1 MKIGKPKRGNWTQSP
16 PRDKMVL
23 DVQALAPSARS
34 KRLSIGFGKPDH
46 IDDEA
51 VVTLMLDARAASNV
65 QDENSYAAELL
76 DRVTKHVRAQVR
88 KNQGWALRG
97 GGAKSA
103 EEDFC
108 QDIVLAI
115 LLEGDVPCHAEE
127 RFGQY
132 VHRRCLDAAGKL
144 YAKKH
149 SAGSSLD
156 DADDDVDAQA
166 QEADPAEPSAGSK
179 SPEEFLIEIE
189 GCMKQEET
197 LEKIRLI
204 VQEYLPELPQFAFT
218 FRYFGELKIESK
230 KDEVTVT
237 MLMAV
242 TEKTVTKY
250 INQAI
255 KIIKQRLEND

>member
-1 MKIGKPKRGNWTQSP
+1 MKSDKPKRGNWTQSP

-23 DVQALAPSARS
+23 DVQALDPAARS
-34 KRLSIGFGKPDH
+34 TRLSIRFGKPDH

-51 VVTLMLDARAASNV
+51 LVTLMLDARAASNV

-76 DRVTKHVRAQVR
+76 DRVTKHVRTQVR
-88 KNQGWALRG
+88 KNRSWSLLG
-97 GGAKSA
+97 GGAKST

-115 LLEGDVPCHAEE
+115 LSDDDVPCHAEE

-156 DADDDVDAQA
+156 DAIGDVDAQA
-166 QEADPAEPSAGSK
+166 QEGEPAEPSAGSK
-179 SPEEFLIEIE
+179 SPDEFLIE
-189 GCMKQEET
+189 T
-197 LEKIRLI
+197 
-204 VQEYLPELPQFAFT
+204 
-218 FRYFGELKIESK
+218 
-230 KDEVTVT
+230 
-237 MLMAV
+237 
-242 TEKTVTKY
+242 
-250 INQAI
+250 
-255 KIIKQRLEND
+255 

>member
-1 MKIGKPKRGNWTQSP
+1 MKIGKPKRGSWTQSP

-23 DVQALAPSARS
+23 DVQALDPLARS
-34 KRLSIGFGKPDH
+34 QRLSIGFGKPDH

-51 VVTLMLDARAASNV
+51 LVTLMLDARAASNV
-65 QDENSYAAELL
+65 QDENSYAAGLL
-76 DRVTKHVRAQVR
+76 DRVTKQVRAQVR
-88 KNQGWALRG
+88 KNQGWARLG

-108 QDIVLAI
+108 QDIVIAI
-115 LLEGDVPCHAEE
+115 LLESDVPCHAEE

-156 DADDDVDAQA
+156 DADDAIGAQA
-166 QEADPAEPSAGSK
+166 QEGDPAEPSAVSK
-179 SPEEFLIEIE
+179 SPEEFLIELE
-189 GCMKQEET
+189 GYMKQEEA

-204 VQEYLPELPQFAFT
+204 VQMHLPELPQIAFT
-218 FRYFGELKIESK
+218 FRYFGELKIKSK

-237 MLMAV
+237 MLMGV